1 MDATGISLLVFGAKN
16 FFCSDTY
23 KSWRL
28 ALQQFRDMIAG
39 IETENASCDTDQWPR
54 LSNLT
59 RGQLEA
65 AKTHKT
71 CWRSDPIGELLQRV
85 AFPRMSLHANANAHR
100 PTLRLDL
107 TVTSG
112 VTRGWMARGSHSF
125 TCHPHVYP
133 RMEWAILQS
142 ACIS

>member
-1 MDATGISLLVFGAKN
+1 MSNAVSVCQRRMAFLD
-16 FFCSDTY
+16 
-23 KSWRL
+23 
-28 ALQQFRDMIAG
+28 IAF
-39 IETENASCDTDQWPR
+39 IRFLSSAVSEWP
-54 LSNLT
+54 T
-59 RGQLEA
+59 
-65 AKTHKT
+65 K
-71 CWRSDPIGELLQRV
+71 
-85 AFPRMSLHANANAHR
+85 RMYAYANANANAHR

-133 RMEWAILQS
+133 RMEWAIL